1 MKLTLKIWRQPTA
14 DAPGK
19 FETHHV
25 TDANPEMTILELL
38 DRLNNTLV
46 SRGVEPVAF
55 ESDCREGI
63 CGTCGITVNGRP
75 HGPAANTT
83 TCQQHV
89 RGFKDGATIQL
100 EPFRSAAYP
109 VVKDLIVDR
118 SALDRVIEAGG
129 FVSVDA
135 GTAPDADTVQIP
147 HDVGET
153 ALNFAACIGCGA
165 CVAACPNGSGNL
177 YTGAKLAHLS
187 LLPHGQQERERRAHS
202 MGAQADAEFG
212 HCTLFGECARVCPA
226 EIPITAVAALNHER
240 LRGWAKRYWMPD
252 DTKRTKPAHHGH
264 EAE

>member
-1 MKLTLKIWRQPTA
+1 MKLTLKIWRQPST
-14 DAPGK
+14 DAAGK

-25 TDANPEMTILELL
+25 TDAEPEMTVLELL
-38 DRLNNTLV
+38 DRLNDALV
-46 SRGVEPVAF
+46 AQGREPIAF

-75 HGPAANTT
+75 HGPVPNTT

-89 RGFKDGATIQL
+89 RSFKDGQKVQL

-109 VVKDLIVDR
+109 VVRDLIVDR

-147 HDVGET
+147 HDVAEIG
-153 ALNFAACIGCGA
+153 LDFAACIGCGA

-177 YTGAKLAHLS
+177 FTGAKLAHLS
-187 LLPHGQQERERRAHS
+187 LLPHGQQERESRAHS
-202 MGAQADAEFG
+202 MGEQAEEEFG
-212 HCTLFGECARVCPA
+212 HCTLFGECAQVCPA

-240 LRGWAKRYWMPD
+240 LRGWFGRNKTPD
-252 DTKRTKPAHHGH
+252 NTKRSRKNPNHG
-264 EAE
+264 AE

>member
-1 MKLTLKIWRQPTA
+1 MKIILKIWRQLSTDTA
-14 DAPGK
+14 GK
-19 FETHHV
+19 FKIYQV
-25 TDANPEMTILELL
+25 SDAKPEMTVLELL
-38 DRLNNTLV
+38 DRLNDTLV
-46 SRGVEPVAF
+46 AQGEEPVAF

-63 CGTCGITVNGRP
+63 CGTCGITVDGRP
-75 HGPAANTT
+75 HGPVPNTT
-83 TCQQHV
+83 TCKQHLRSFSDGQTV
-89 RGFKDGATIQL
+89 RL
-100 EPFRSAAYP
+100 EPFRSGAYP
-109 VVKDLIVDR
+109 VVRDLIVDR

-147 HDVGET
+147 HDVSET

-177 YTGAKLAHLS
+177 FTGAKLAHLS
-187 LLPHGQQERERRAHS
+187 LLPQGRQERERRAGS
-202 MGAQADAEFG
+202 MGAQAEAEFG

-252 DTKRTKPAHHGH
+252 DTKRIKPVNRGH